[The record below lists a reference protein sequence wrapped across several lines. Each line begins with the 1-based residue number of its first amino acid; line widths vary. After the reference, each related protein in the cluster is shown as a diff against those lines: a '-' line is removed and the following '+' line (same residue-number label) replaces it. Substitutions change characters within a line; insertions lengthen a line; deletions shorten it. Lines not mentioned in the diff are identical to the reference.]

1 MNSESNIG
9 LLEPEDDLSQ
19 PLAAQDE
26 LSSVELSEQFSAR
39 RTKQRMVFSALAI
52 SIVGLLGAL
61 AWPMIAG
68 QVYIADDLGWYHLPM
83 RSFYSQQLARGE
95 AFDWSPDL
103 YCGFYLTGEGQVGSY
118 HPLHWLLYRT
128 LPLSVAFDL
137 ECWLSYPAMLLGMF
151 FFLRRWKLNRQAA
164 IFAAMVFTFGSFNL
178 MHLIHVNAVAIV
190 AHLPWLL
197 WAIDVMLR
205 PSVDPGTE
213 SQSKATRRLA
223 FCAVALLTASQLL
236 LGYPQYVFYSLAVE
250 VGYVLLVAGVER
262 NSWRLLATVLGKWTL
277 AVLLGALIGSV
288 QLLPTFDALQNSVRQ
303 TNAAS
308 DFATQGSLPLL
319 NLMQLVTPYLF
330 ATRVV
335 GGITHEF
342 SLYIG
347 AVPFVLA
354 VWWVVGGL
362 RRNRQ
367 INQSSA
373 ARHLRA
379 LSTAALITAG
389 ISLLWMMGELGPLGW
404 LQEHV
409 PLVNK
414 FRLPCRAIVVFQL
427 ALAVLAGLGF
437 ADVMSS
443 KRIFGN
449 EQISNLARQGTDRS
463 QVLWVLPLASVFF
476 TLIALRFWLPYVGA
490 YPLVAFGPVMI
501 AVAVS
506 LLLKALN
513 GSRWAAATLVLFT
526 AVDLG
531 AYGMSH
537 SVFGH
542 TETLAR
548 FISTIDTPPGYTH
561 ERVALDLASGA
572 EAAPGQK
579 TVRIGDQITLAGWK
593 RVDGYA
599 GLDPAKRLDYSDPA
613 TLRLAGTKWV
623 TADVGGQLQTAGHSG
638 WMAKRQ
644 KGIVVPSE
652 PTVSFGNDTIW
663 FRLANPQP
671 RAWLVARTVASE
683 CPAADISHI
692 SIASEALVDK
702 GAPRVESKSAPAKKT
717 TTAES
722 ASQTTSPEDPPT
734 EIGTVSVTA
743 DRPGNISISASCP
756 AIRFLVVNESFH
768 PGWQA
773 TVDARNV
780 DLLRA
785 DGDFMGVV
793 VPPGEHQISLNFQP
807 KSLRNGRLG
816 SAFGL
821 GLMVVV
827 LAISAWPYRRRR
839 HLQTRNS
846 FDARA

>member
-1 MNSESNIG
+1 MNSESKIG

-19 PLAAQDE
+19 PLSAHEE
-26 LSSVELSEQFSAR
+26 LGSVEFSEQNSAR
-39 RTKQRMVFSALAI
+39 RPKQRIVVAALVI
-52 SIVGLLGAL
+52 SIVGLLGTL
-61 AWPMIAG
+61 AWPMLAG
-68 QVYIADDLGWYHLPM
+68 QVYTADDLGWFHLPM

-128 LPLSVAFDL
+128 MPLSVAFNL
-137 ECWLSYPAMLLGMF
+137 ECWLSYPVMLVGMF

-164 IFAAMVFTFGSFNL
+164 TFAAMVFTFGSFNL

-197 WAIDVMLR
+197 WAIDIMLR
-205 PSVDPGTE
+205 PSAEATSE

-250 VGYVLLVAGVER
+250 ASYVLLVAGVER
-262 NSWRLLATVLGKWTL
+262 SSWRLVATGLGKWLL
-277 AVLLGALIGSV
+277 AILLGALIGSV

-303 TNAAS
+303 TNATG

-319 NLMQLVTPYLF
+319 NLMQLLTPYLF

-362 RRNRQ
+362 PRNRQ
-367 INQSSA
+367 TNQSMA
-373 ARHLRA
+373 TRNLRA

-409 PLVNK
+409 LLVNK
-414 FRLPCRAIVVFQL
+414 FRLPCRAIVIFQL

-437 ADVMSS
+437 ADLISS
-443 KRIFGN
+443 KRPFGG
-449 EQISNLARQGTDRS
+449 EQISNTARQGSDRR
-463 QVLWVLPLASVFF
+463 QVLWVLPLASAIF

-490 YPLVAFGPVMI
+490 YPLVALGPLMI

-506 LLLKALN
+506 LTLQALN
-513 GSRWAAATLVLFT
+513 GSRWAVAALVLFT
-526 AVDLG
+526 AIDLG
-531 AYGMSH
+531 AYGMSN

-542 TETLAR
+542 TETFAK

-579 TVRIGDQITLAGWK
+579 IVRIGDQITLAGWK

-599 GLDPAKRLDYSDPA
+599 GLDPAKRLNYSDPA
-613 TLRLAGTKWV
+613 ALRVAGTKWA
-623 TADVGGQLQTAGHSG
+623 TADVGAKLQAAGYAG
-638 WMAKRQ
+638 WMAKREQ
-644 KGIVVPSE
+644 KVAVPSE
-652 PTVSFGNDTIW
+652 PIVAFGKDTIW
-663 FRLANPQP
+663 FRLADPQP
-671 RAWLVARTVASE
+671 RAWLVSRTITSENPATDITHILLAR
-683 CPAADISHI
+683 
-692 SIASEALVDK
+692 EALVDK
-702 GAPRVESKSAPAKKT
+702 KVTELES
-717 TTAES
+717 TAASLEKESVDNS
-722 ASQTTSPEDPPT
+722 ASQTTAQEKTAT
-734 EIGTVSVTA
+734 ETGTVSVTA
-743 DRPGNISISASCP
+743 DRPGNISISVNCP
-756 AIRFLVVNESFH
+756 TTRFLVVNESFH

-773 TVDARNV
+773 AVDGGVAEV
-780 DLLRA
+780 FRA
-785 DGDFMGVV
+785 NGDFMGVII
-793 VPPGEHQISLNFQP
+793 PPGEHQISLNFQP
-807 KSLRNGRLG
+807 KSLRNGRLA

-821 GLMVVV
+821 GLMVVL
-827 LAISAWPYRRRR
+827 LATNAWSFRRRR
-839 HLQTRNS
+839 QFQT
-846 FDARA
+846 